1 MIRAGANAG
10 SCADTKD
17 VRYNDTSVF
26 NTTLLQKLLGLR
38 SSHLAGLRRIV
49 RLPPA
54 IFALAMARGSVFVAG
69 GSAAAQV
76 AGFSLAKEVSSED
89 FSLLLNLREIKHV
102 NQQRR

>member
-10 SCADTKD
+10 SYADIEGIK
-17 VRYNDTSVF
+17 YSDTSIF
-26 NTTLLQKLLGLR
+26 NTTLLRKSLGLR
-38 SSHLAGLRRIV
+38 SSHLAGLRRIL

-54 IFALAMARGSVFVAG
+54 IFALAMARGSVFVAD

>member
-10 SCADTKD
+10 SCADTED
-17 VRYNDTSVF
+17 VRYNDTSVY

-38 SSHLAGLRRIV
+38 SSYLAGLRRIV

-54 IFALAMARGSVFVAG
+54 IFVLAMARGSVFVAG

-76 AGFSLAKEVSSED
+76 AGFSLAKEASSED

-102 NQQRR
+102 NRRRR

>member
-10 SCADTKD
+10 SCADTEG

-26 NTTLLQKLLGLR
+26 NTTTTKKSLGLR
-38 SSHLAGLRRIV
+38 SSHLAGLWRIV
-49 RLPPA
+49 CLPPA
-54 IFALAMARGSVFVAG
+54 IFALNMGRGSVFVAG

-76 AGFSLAKEVSSED
+76 AGFSLAKEASSED

>member
-10 SCADTKD
+10 SCADTEG

-26 NTTLLQKLLGLR
+26 NTTLLQKKSLHLR
-38 SSHLAGLRRIV
+38 SSHLAGLRHIV

-54 IFALAMARGSVFVAG
+54 IFALAMARGSVFVT

-76 AGFSLAKEVSSED
+76 AGFSLAKEASSED

-102 NQQRR
+102 NQ